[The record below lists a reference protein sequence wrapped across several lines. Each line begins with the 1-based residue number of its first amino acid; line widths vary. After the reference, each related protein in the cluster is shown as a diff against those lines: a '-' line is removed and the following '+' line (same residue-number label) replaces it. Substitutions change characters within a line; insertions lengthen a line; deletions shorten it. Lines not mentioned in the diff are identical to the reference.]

1 LKSYLFVTSWSPA
14 AVGGVNEV
22 VLGIARA
29 LITRG
34 AFRPIIGVAVWNRT
48 ELPDQIR
55 GIPVRP
61 IPMHDAFGEGM
72 TSTLKS
78 VVHSFVDVV
87 ELNRFLRANE
97 VAVVNPFFPEIGGLV
112 FVLLRHLGLY
122 RGKLALSFHGADVTA
137 IEQSNSWMKKAWKT
151 YIEQVDAVF
160 SCSKFLEEKLSKI
173 APGAKS
179 HTVYNGADV
188 EFFDSGRRPHSG
200 PKKILHIGKYEH
212 KKGQDVLLE
221 AFRQLLSRGLDV
233 QLTMIGGTGP
243 TTEPVRHE
251 ASKIGDRVRMLTDVP
266 HHCIVQYLRE
276 SDLFVLPS
284 RLEPFG
290 IVLIEA
296 GAAGLPVVASRVG
309 GIPEL
314 LRHEH
319 NALLV
324 EPGDPSS
331 LAEAM
336 TKLLSDA
343 VLADRLAAT
352 WHREAMRF
360 TWEKTA
366 DGFLRGLDLM
376 PSSTPRN

>member
-1 LKSYLFVTSWSPA
+1 
-14 AVGGVNEV
+14 
-22 VLGIARA
+22 
-29 LITRG
+29 
-34 AFRPIIGVAVWNRT
+34 
-48 ELPDQIR
+48 
-55 GIPVRP
+55 
-61 IPMHDAFGEGM
+61 
-72 TSTLKS
+72 
-78 VVHSFVDVV
+78 
-87 ELNRFLRANE
+87 
-97 VAVVNPFFPEIGGLV
+97 
-112 FVLLRHLGLY
+112 
-122 RGKLALSFHGADVTA
+122 
-137 IEQSNSWMKKAWKT
+137 
-151 YIEQVDAVF
+151 
-160 SCSKFLEEKLSKI
+160 
-173 APGAKS
+173 
-179 HTVYNGADV
+179 
-188 EFFDSGRRPHSG
+188 
-200 PKKILHIGKYEH
+200 
-212 KKGQDVLLE
+212 
-221 AFRQLLSRGLDV
+221 
-233 QLTMIGGTGP
+233 
-243 TTEPVRHE
+243 
-251 ASKIGDRVRMLTDVP
+251 LTDVP

-290 IVLIEA
+290 IVLVEA

-352 WHREAMRF
+352 WHREAMGF